1 MAMESLQVDISHR
14 GQTAVFTL
22 SGPLTAK
29 HVATLRR
36 LSFDEECRGCQGC
49 VMDLTDVDEIDGYG
63 LSALVGMLARRRGK
77 HSKMALCGVRPDL
90 RALFEATF
98 CDALFPLRST
108 LAAALEVV
116 GEEGQ

>member
-1 MAMESLQVDISHR
+1 MEGLQVDISHR
-14 GQTAVFTL
+14 GNTAVFTL

-29 HVATLRR
+29 QVATLRR
-36 LSFDEECRGCQGC
+36 LTFDEEGKSCQSC
-49 VMDLTDVDEIDGYG
+49 VMDLSDVDEMDGYG
-63 LSALVGMLARRRGK
+63 LSALVGMLARRRCR

-116 GEEGQ
+116 GEGVE